1 MVLISLDMLVK
12 RIYNKVSMF
21 SIKKCVFYI
30 IIKLHKRIKHME
42 NDINIDFA
50 DYQTILSHRGR
61 VDGLVGSL

>member
-1 MVLISLDMLVK
+1 
-12 RIYNKVSMF
+12 MF

-61 VDGLVGSL
+61 VDGLVGSCKVEDKMLRFEMVS

>member
-1 MVLISLDMLVK
+1 MGSKTLLFKKLK
-12 RIYNKVSMF
+12 N
-21 SIKKCVFYI
+21 IKTKQQV
-30 IIKLHKRIKHME
+30 ME